1 MRWAVVGN
9 SDNLAQRLFNGDKR
23 ALARALSKV
32 ERGAMEGQQL
42 VAELFPAS
50 GNAHIIGVTGSPGT
64 GKSTLVNALIRH
76 WRSQGKRVGV
86 VAVDPSS
93 PYSGGA
99 VLGDR
104 IRMSEHTNDAGVFI
118 RSMASRGT
126 LGGLSRA
133 TGDAV
138 TLLDAAGYDL
148 ILVETVGAGQSEV
161 EIAKEA
167 QTTVVVEV
175 PGLGDDVQAI
185 KAGLMEIADVF
196 AVNKADHPR
205 AQQTALG
212 LRMMLDIANHAYL
225 WKPPIVKTIATRG
238 EGVDKL
244 AEAIEQHRQFLAESG
259 QLAQRQRKRA
269 SDELFRVLRRELFR
283 QLRERVGDDYEA
295 AVARIA
301 AREQDPYSAARELLE
316 RPES

>member
-1 MRWAVVGN
+1 M
-9 SDNLAQRLFNGDKR
+9 
-23 ALARALSKV
+23 
-32 ERGAMEGQQL
+32 
-42 VAELFPAS
+42 
-50 GNAHIIGVTGSPGT
+50 
-64 GKSTLVNALIRH
+64 
-76 WRSQGKRVGV
+76 
-86 VAVDPSS
+86 
-93 PYSGGA
+93 
-99 VLGDR
+99 
-104 IRMSEHTNDAGVFI
+104 
-118 RSMASRGT
+118 
-126 LGGLSRA
+126 
-133 TGDAV
+133 
-138 TLLDAAGYDL
+138 
-148 ILVETVGAGQSEV
+148 
-161 EIAKEA
+161 
-167 QTTVVVEV
+167 
-175 PGLGDDVQAI
+175 QAI